1 MVSLVAEVD
10 IVEVAPRDGLQNES
24 TLLST
29 ERKAE
34 LIARC
39 VASGTRRIEVTGF
52 ARPDVVPAL
61 ADADALVARLPAAP
75 GVEYSALIVN
85 ERSYERAVAAGITA
99 VNLVVLASDTFS
111 LRNQRAS
118 TETMLGVAARIAE
131 RCAADQTRLTVTVGA
146 AFGCP
151 FEGEMPLDRLADVV
165 RRVAALRPDEIS
177 LADTIGVGTP
187 TDVEERFDMLA
198 RLAPEAVARSHFHDT
213 RNTGIANA
221 VAAYRAGVRVFDT
234 SLAGAGGCPFAPAA
248 TGNVAT
254 EDLAYCLGRMGVRT
268 GLDLDAVIDDA
279 GWLSS
284 LLASRGSSVMRAGGF
299 PEGGHDD

>member
-1 MVSLVAEVD
+1 MVSAVAGLE
-10 IVEVAPRDGLQNES
+10 IVEVAPRDGLQNET

-29 ERKAE
+29 ELKAE

-39 VASGTRRIEVTGF
+39 VASGARRVEVTGF
-52 ARPDVVPAL
+52 ARPDVVTAL
-61 ADADALVARLPAAP
+61 ADADQLVATLPPIP

-99 VNLVVLASDTFS
+99 VNFVVLASNAFS

-118 TETMLGVAARIAE
+118 TESMLGVAERIAE
-131 RCAADQTRLTVTVGA
+131 RCASDQTRLTVTVGA

-151 FEGEMPLDRLADVV
+151 FEGEMPLERLAGVV
-165 RRVAALRPDEIS
+165 RRVGDLRPAEIS

-213 RNTGIANA
+213 RNTGIANV
-221 VAAYRAGVRVFDT
+221 VAAYRAGVRVFDA

-254 EDLAYCLGRMGVRT
+254 EDLAYCLGRMGVPT
-268 GLDLDAVIDDA
+268 GLDLDALVDNA
-279 GWLSS
+279 GWLTS
-284 LLASRGSSVMRAGGF
+284 LLGSGGSSVMRAGGF
-299 PEGGHDD
+299 PEGGNDD